1 MSRFNRLL
9 ELTKASV
16 GSFRSFV
23 SEHKGIERLTHTIN
37 VITGYAACERL
48 RQAVQNCDS
57 QLGSLKGDL
66 LEARLRYRKAI
77 TERSSCQKEINSL
90 LQRKSAWQDTEL
102 TRFTDLYRREMQL
115 EQQEAEGKSENE
127 ILEKQVD
134 DAHQALID
142 AMRERYQ
149 GEQAWSDKTRR
160 ASTFASVGLMTLNIL
175 LFLILQLFIEPRKRR
190 KLVKEFVEAQRTL
203 SPQ

>member
-77 TERSSCQKEINSL
+77 MERSSCQKEINSL